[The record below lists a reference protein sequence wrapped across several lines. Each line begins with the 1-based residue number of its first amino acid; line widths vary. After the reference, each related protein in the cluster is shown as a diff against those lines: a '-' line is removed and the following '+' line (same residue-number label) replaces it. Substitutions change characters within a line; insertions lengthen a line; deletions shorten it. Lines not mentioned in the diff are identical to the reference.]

1 VLKEYS
7 MIKSIFG
14 DEPSTIM
21 TAVIAFIVV
30 MGLIILTGWLVRRF
44 GGARFGGTRG
54 RQPRLAVIDAAAVDG
69 RRKLIIIRRDNVE
82 HLLMIGGPSDVV
94 VETNIMRAPAAQ
106 REATPARVDTLP
118 RAVPLPEPAAWAAQA
133 EPAIAAR
140 AEPPRLVEEQKPAP
154 LPPPVAAP
162 VPPPI
167 PVPLSLRPE
176 PQLRPQPSA
185 DPLIGLAAELS
196 RTKSDMPRAP
206 EPPRLP
212 LTASFGTEAAPA
224 PAAAVAPPVQVP
236 PPVPPVS
243 MMPAAPPVAAPI
255 PPISPSP
262 VPNDAHL
269 AEMAQRLE
277 TALRRPL
284 APLQNTRSE
293 PKRAEPKPPGLG
305 NGPTNGAQPGNG
317 APARSIYE
325 DLEQEMAS
333 LLGRQPGKS

>member
-1 VLKEYS
+1 

-14 DEPSTIM
+14 DEPSTIV

-106 REATPARVDTLP
+106 RETIPARVDTLP
-118 RAVPLPEPAAWAAQA
+118 RAVPLPEPAGWAAQA

-140 AEPPRLVEEQKPAP
+140 AEPPRLVEEPKPAP
-154 LPPPVAAP
+154 VAPPVVASA
-162 VPPPI
+162 PPPI
-167 PVPLSLRPE
+167 QVPLSLRPE
-176 PQLRPQPSA
+176 PQVPRPQPPA

-196 RTKSDMPRAP
+196 RAKTDAPRAP
-206 EPPRLP
+206 ESPRIP
-212 LTASFGTEAAPA
+212 LTASFGNEAAPIPA
-224 PAAAVAPPVQVP
+224 PAPVIPPVQIS

-243 MMPAAPPVAAPI
+243 AAPPVAAPS
-255 PPISPSP
+255 PPVAPSP
-262 VPNDAHL
+262 IPNDAHL

-284 APLQNTRSE
+284 APLQNTRTE
-293 PKRAEPKPPGLG
+293 PKRAEQKSPSLG
-305 NGPTNGAQPGNG
+305 NGPTNGTQPGNG